1 MSTRKST
8 GFPSTFKVTQ
18 GSWRRHEG
26 QNPRSLSSSI
36 SKTYGHFTPC
46 FFGYL
51 FFQYL
56 HFLVIGTLVSLEVEV
71 CPCLFLGRGL
81 SPVLFL
87 MLWNFFAFGLS
98 FPVAT
103 SNNLASPL
111 LCFSSGV
118 YLLLGTFSSIA
129 PSSTNCLPANP
140 SSCYNFHQISSTA
153 WVTKA
158 IVTADWSSLDLHSKG
173 VKVL

>member
-1 MSTRKST
+1 MEETWGPKS
-8 GFPSTFKVTQ
+8 SVTKF
-18 GSWRRHEG
+18 
-26 QNPRSLSSSI
+26 L
-36 SKTYGHFTPC
+36 
-46 FFGYL
+46 YL
-51 FFQYL
+51 KDLWPF
-56 HFLVIGTLVSLEVEV
+56 HS
-71 CPCLFLGRGL
+71 LFLWVLVLPILAFPCNRHIGL
-81 SPVLFL
+81 SGSRGVPMSLLGKGPVSCL

-140 SSCYNFHQISSTA
+140 SSCYNFHQISSTT

-158 IVTADWSSLDLHSKG
+158 ILTADWSSLDLHSKG